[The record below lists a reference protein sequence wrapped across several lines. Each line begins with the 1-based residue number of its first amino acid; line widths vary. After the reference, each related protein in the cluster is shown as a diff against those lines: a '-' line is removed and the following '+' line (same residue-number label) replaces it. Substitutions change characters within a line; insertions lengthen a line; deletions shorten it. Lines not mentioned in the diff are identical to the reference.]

1 MRSDDSRDDSND
13 RNSEPPSSRVYNDPQ
28 LGAGDPPDYSILQ
41 ESGPLWALIIGE
53 EHFTFL
59 GYHSERRCQGPCEI
73 L

>member
-1 MRSDDSRDDSND
+1 MRSDNSRDQTI
-13 RNSEPPSSRVYNDPQ
+13 EPLNIPSSRVYNNPP